1 MTRKQKAFAN
11 MLIDHKNLNNVL
23 GLPNT
28 PVGRSQPK
36 KAVAETA
43 AKKKKK

>member
-11 MLIDHKNLNNVL
+11 MLIDHKNLNNVI

-28 PVGRSQPK
+28 PVGRGQPK
-36 KAVAETA
+36 KAVTETVI
-43 AKKKKK
+43 KKKKK